1 MLNLPGSPV
10 FVWEN
15 VTAGTVIF
23 TCSALD
29 PDLPSLPRAHLTYK
43 IMGKWLTDKLAKLLT
58 ACK

>member
-29 PDLPSLPRAHLTYK
+29 PDLPNLPRAHLTYK
-43 IMGKWLTDKLAKLLT
+43 IMGKSS
-58 ACK
+58 